1 MKEKIELITK
11 NFDEKE
17 KKKLVKF
24 MPSLALSTLEELNDL
39 LKLLEQ
45 NGILITKASQI
56 KVTLN
61 TIEEIQNKFSVMD
74 QIGEKDF
81 FQEDPTRINLNAI
94 DVYKRLTYC
103 KQNNIP
109 YKNEDGS
116 YKNFLC
122 SSTLWKNE
130 LELHNVTNKVETINV
145 EPNVKKEEVLE
156 PIDNSNKETKEE
168 VKDESIDYYEKIR
181 KELEETRKALSNEFM
196 NLDVDND
203 ELVSFEDVG
212 RSL

>member
-116 YKNFLC
+116 YKKFLC

-196 NLDVDND
+196 NLDTDD

-212 RSL
+212 RGL